1 MEKFMKYIA
10 LVFVSASMLTLAAPS
25 YAQTY
30 LYGVPS
36 GGGASTSTPGA
47 YGNTDDPRT
56 RDNTGNTGNNWRD
69 NSQDNSR
76 SNNWREDQSGWRR
89 NNWREDRADEGRS
102 RSYRA
107 DDEKRNEKDKNK
119 DLEQDYS
126 NSEDCGMTRKRQGN
140 SSITPC
146 RR

>member
-1 MEKFMKYIA
+1 MKYVA
-10 LVFVSASMLTLAAPS
+10 LVFVSAGVLALAAPS

-36 GGGASTSTPGA
+36 GGGASTSTPGT
-47 YGNTDDPRT
+47 YSNTDDPRT

-69 NSQDNSR
+69 TSQDNWR

-89 NNWREDRADEGRS
+89 NNWREDRADEGRT
-102 RSYRA
+102 RTYRA
-107 DDEKRNEKDKNK
+107 DDEKKDVRDKSK
-119 DLEQDYS
+119 DIEQDYS
-126 NSEDCGMTRKRQGN
+126 NGDDCGMKRTRQSN